1 VLCINYTKHKKSNQ
15 NAADWLLGD
24 PMNEDQTETIELESF
39 RSRSSS
45 RIIAVGAILSAV
57 YAITVLLPM
66 SQFIGAGS
74 GSILSFAICIAPLF
88 GLVLGPRYGF
98 VFGGIAA
105 ILATIVSI
113 QFGSLY
119 LLVPTIILGPAISGL
134 LTGLCLRPI
143 TDFQGIKVPGPIITA
158 MYLFLVVL
166 LYLLPLYEAWW
177 FILPYVLAAAV
188 AIILQLSRFRF
199 DSAASFSRIP
209 LQILPLTLIGSFA
222 DFSMMTLGSVY
233 ILGLDAFVFGSLI
246 FPVMLIERTVSVI
259 ISAII
264 AGVLFTAFRNE
275 LFVEA

>member
-98 VFGGIAA
+98 AFGGIAA

>member
-98 VFGGIAA
+98 AFGGIAA

-166 LYLLPLYEAWW
+166 LYLLPLYEVWW

>member
-98 VFGGIAA
+98 AFGGIAA

-177 FILPYVLAAAV
+177 FILPYVLAAVV

>member
-1 VLCINYTKHKKSNQ
+1 MS
-15 NAADWLLGD
+15 
-24 PMNEDQTETIELESF
+24 EDQTEMIELESF
-39 RSRSSS
+39 KSRSSS
-45 RIIAVGAILSAV
+45 KIIAVGAILSAV

-143 TDFQGIKVPGPIITA
+143 TDFRGIKVPGPIITA
-158 MYLFLVVL
+158 TYLFLVVL

-177 FILPYVLAAAV
+177 FILPYALAAVV

-233 ILGLDAFVFGSLI
+233 ILGLDAIIFGSLI

>member
-1 VLCINYTKHKKSNQ
+1 MFCIIDTKHTKSKQ

-39 RSRSSS
+39 KSRSSS
-45 RIIAVGAILSAV
+45 KIIAVGAILSAV

-134 LTGLCLRPI
+134 LTGLCLRPV

-158 MYLFLVVL
+158 MYLLLVVL

-177 FILPYVLAAAV
+177 FIVPYMLAAVV

-233 ILGLDAFVFGSLI
+233 ILGLDAIVFGSLI
-246 FPVMLIERTVSVI
+246 FPVMLVERTVSVI

>member
-1 VLCINYTKHKKSNQ
+1 MLCINYTKHKKSNQ

-98 VFGGIAA
+98 AFGGIAA

-166 LYLLPLYEAWW
+166 LYLLPLYEVWW

>member
-1 VLCINYTKHKKSNQ
+1 MLCINYTKHKKSNQ

-98 VFGGIAA
+98 AFGGIAA